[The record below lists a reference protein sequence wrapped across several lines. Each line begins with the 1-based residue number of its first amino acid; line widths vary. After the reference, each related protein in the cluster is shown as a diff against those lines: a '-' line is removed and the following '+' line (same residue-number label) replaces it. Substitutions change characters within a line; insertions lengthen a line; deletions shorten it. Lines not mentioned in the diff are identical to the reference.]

1 MTELIRWRSLLFLP
15 ANNQKFIDKA
25 HTRAADGYIL
35 DLEDSIPIDH
45 KTKTRA
51 NILAAAQVV
60 SKNGADTLVRINAGL
75 RLAIRDLEAV
85 VDPQICAI
93 VIPKVSSAAHI
104 QLIAETIDEL
114 EHEKQMPIGYTR
126 LIAQIEHVN
135 AMPKLDEIAAS
146 SSRLIAMTM
155 GTEDLSLSIGME
167 PVTEAL
173 IGLCQQL
180 IMACRRANI
189 APMGFPA
196 SIADFSDPAKFQT
209 AAELA
214 NKIGFAGAPCVHPLQ
229 VSILNQVFMPTEL
242 QVKQPKE
249 LIQSFQ
255 QQYKQ
260 GTGATNY
267 GNKMID
273 LPVVQ
278 RAENLLKR
286 VNKQN

>member
-1 MTELIRWRSLLFLP
+1 MTKLIPWRSLLFIP
-15 ANNQKFIDKA
+15 ANNQKFIEKA
-25 HTRAADGYIL
+25 HTREADGYIL

-45 KTKTRA
+45 KTTTRA

-60 SKNGADTLVRINAGL
+60 AKSGADTLVRINAGL
-75 RLAIRDLEAV
+75 RLAVRDLEAI

-104 QLIAETIDEL
+104 QLIAETIGEI
-114 EHEKQMPIGYTR
+114 EQEKQMPIGYTR
-126 LIAQIEHVN
+126 LIAQIEHVE

-146 SSRLIAMTM
+146 SPRLMAMTM

-167 PVTEAL
+167 PTTEAL
-173 IGLCQQL
+173 IGPCQQI

-196 SIADFSDPAKFQT
+196 SIADFSDPAKFQA

-214 NKIGFAGAPCVHPLQ
+214 NKIGFAGAPCVHPMQ
-229 VSILNQVFMPTEL
+229 VKILNQVFMPTEE
-242 QVKQPKE
+242 QIQQANE

-255 QQYKQ
+255 LQYEQ
-260 GTGATNY
+260 GTGATNFA
-267 GNKMID
+267 NKMID

-286 VNKQN
+286 LNR